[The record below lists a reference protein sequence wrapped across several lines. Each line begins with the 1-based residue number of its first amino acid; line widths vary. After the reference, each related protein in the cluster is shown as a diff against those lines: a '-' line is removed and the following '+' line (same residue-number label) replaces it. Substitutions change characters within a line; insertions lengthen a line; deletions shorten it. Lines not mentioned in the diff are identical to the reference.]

1 MGWRGTLRAIEASS
15 RRAARDAERR
25 DKAKRKEAE
34 LEYAE
39 STATAFRDYLTQIT
53 TLHIADPATIDW
65 HARATATEPK
75 EPRRASH
82 HEDQA
87 RNKLETYKP
96 TFLARLLK
104 LENRR
109 RISLQNAID
118 AAAEQDKTDFAE
130 LSERYEQAHA
140 TWKDNKDIAERLL
153 AGDATAFINAIR
165 TANRFEQI
173 SDIGTKIEVR
183 VTDDRGIYFD
193 LNVMSEEVV
202 PSEKYTLLQSGRLST
217 REMPKGEFFEL
228 YKDYVC
234 SCLLRVAVEAFAT
247 IPIKSVVVT
256 ALDEMINP
264 KNGLLEKQ
272 ALVSAFIPKETLDKL
287 NLKNV
292 DPSDAMQN
300 FLHNMNFK
308 KTRGFEPVNAVEH
321 PSPCF

>member
-217 REMPKGEFFEL
+217 SEMPKGEFFEL

-264 KNGLLEKQ
+264 KNGLLEN
-272 ALVSAFIPKETLDKL
+272 KL
-287 NLKNV
+287 W
-292 DPSDAMQN
+292 
-300 FLHNMNFK
+300 
-308 KTRGFEPVNAVEH
+308 
-321 PSPCF
+321 SPLSYRKRR